1 MVRVRLSPD
10 QRRSEIV
17 AAAQQLFTTKGYAET
32 TISDIVKAV
41 GVAQGTFYWYFS
53 SKEQVLNAVVED
65 LTNEIYSAILSIS
78 ESPELSALQ
87 KFDRIQKV
95 FFVNVA
101 REGGILEYFHRE
113 NNRQFHDQFAQE
125 IGKSLTPVFIQI
137 IKQGVDEGIFDTPYP
152 EEAAVFI
159 LAAFQAIHDDVFSRQ
174 CESISR
180 RKAALLDF
188 VSKGLGCK
196 TLFGQSATS

>member
-1 MVRVRLSPD
+1 MVKVRLTPD

-17 AAAQQLFTTKGYAET
+17 AAARRLFTTKGFAET

-78 ESPELSALQ
+78 ESPELSALH
-87 KFDRIQKV
+87 KFDRIQEV

-113 NNRQFHDQFAQE
+113 TNRQFHDQFAQE
-125 IGKSLTPVFIQI
+125 IGKSLIPVFFQI
-137 IKQGVDEGIFDTPYP
+137 IKQGVDEGVFDTPYP
-152 EEAAVFI
+152 EEASAFV
-159 LAAFQAIHDDVFSRQ
+159 LAAFQAIHDNIFLQHNDSVD
-174 CESISR
+174 R
-180 RKAALLDF
+180 RKTALLNF
-188 VSKGLGCK
+188 VLKGLGCK
-196 TLFGQSATS
+196 ISS